1 MIGAMLRPRTF
12 VLALAA
18 LALIGACS
26 SQTVPQAEPTAE
38 PSEAARPAPPAAI
51 TITPADGQ
59 AAAAPADGISV
70 EVAGGQ
76 LTSVEVLDGEGEPV
90 DGTLADGDAA
100 WSTDD
105 VLAFETVYK
114 ITVSATNPDGEPTTR
129 LATVT
134 TAKPDKMIHTAIVPL
149 NGETV
154 GVGLPIP
161 VQLSAPVENKA
172 KVERNLVVESSPATE
187 GSWHWIA
194 DDKLRY
200 RPKEYWQPGTE
211 VTVQVRLQGIDAGNG
226 VYGDEERDVSFTVG
240 RAVRSLVDLDALTM
254 TTYIDGEAARTVPVT
269 GGKPGWE
276 TRNGIKVAL
285 ETHRVKTMDAATV
298 GIDPSDPEY
307 YRLDVQYAIRVTW
320 SGEFVHG
327 AEWSTAAQGRARVS
341 HGCVGMSLEN
351 AAWFFEQTIRGD
363 IIEVVNSPT
372 DRRMELDNGF
382 GDWNMDWEDWVA
394 GSALSG

>member
-1 MIGAMLRPRTF
+1 MLGAMPRPRTF
-12 VLALAA
+12 VLALTA

-26 SQTVPQAEPTAE
+26 SQTVPRAAQTRS

-51 TITPADGQ
+51 TITPADGF
-59 AAAAPADGISV
+59 AEAAPADGIAV

-90 DGTLADGDAA
+90 GGRLAAGDTA
-100 WSTDD
+100 WSTDE
-105 VLAFETVYK
+105 VLAFETIYK

-134 TAKPDKMIHTAIVPL
+134 TAKPDKKIHTAIVPL

-154 GVGLPIP
+154 GVGLPIQ

-172 KVERNLVVESSPATE
+172 EVERNLIVESTPATD
-187 GSWHWIA
+187 GSWHWIS

-226 VYGDEERDVSFTVG
+226 VYGDEERDVSFTIG
-240 RAVRSLVDLDALTM
+240 RAVRSVVDLEALTM
-254 TTYIDGEAARTVPVT
+254 TVYVDGEAARTVPVT
-269 GGKPGWE
+269 GGKPGFE

-298 GIDPSDPEY
+298 GIDPDDPEY

-327 AEWSTAAQGRARVS
+327 AEWSTAAQGRERVS
-341 HGCVGMSLEN
+341 HGCVGMNLEN
-351 AAWFFEQTIRGD
+351 AEWFFNQTRRGD

-372 DRRMELDNGF
+372 DQRMELDNGF